1 MLYLSTSASHSHG
14 NGNSPIPL
22 HNHHTPVSVQA
33 HIITKCC
40 FRAIIII
47 IMFYY
52 AIMTARH
59 TVQYT
64 YTHTVIHANA
74 STKTQKKILKT
85 VKTVKRDRTGKT
97 RATLGLLYC
106 AGECVPY
113 SMAENLSEIGEAFCC
128 IPEHLGVL
136 CLTERTG
143 RNSLFKI

>member
-1 MLYLSTSASHSHG
+1 MP
-14 NGNSPIPL
+14 NSPHGDIR
-22 HNHHTPVSVQA
+22 HHQF
-33 HIITKCC
+33 
-40 FRAIIII
+40 FRAIDWHRLEQKLITPPFKPKLVYVLLLSVTF

-52 AIMTARH
+52 AIMAARH

-64 YTHTVIHANA
+64 HIHANTA
-74 STKTQKKILKT
+74 TKTQKDKNS
-85 VKTVKRDRTGKT
+85 KTVKRNRTDKT
-97 RATLGLLYC
+97 RATLVLLYC